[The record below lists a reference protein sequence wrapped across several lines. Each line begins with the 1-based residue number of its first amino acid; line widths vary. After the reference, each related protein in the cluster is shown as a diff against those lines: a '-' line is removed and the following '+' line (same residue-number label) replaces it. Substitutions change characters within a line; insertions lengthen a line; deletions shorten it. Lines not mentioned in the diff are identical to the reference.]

1 VTTLLPDPIGHDA
14 LRLRL
19 IQQVGR
25 GTLPSSLLLHGP
37 AGVGKQQLALW
48 LARAIVC
55 GGASGPCGTCHQCR
69 MALAWQHPDIH
80 WVFPRPRL
88 KDSDPD
94 PADVRADLA
103 EAIADRAKALGL
115 YSPPAGNEGIYVA
128 TVRAIVQGV
137 ASAPSMAARR
147 IVVVGDAERMV
158 PQEGADQAA
167 NAFLKVLEEPPP
179 GTTFVLTSSEPG
191 ALLPTIRSRVVA
203 MRVGPLADRA
213 VRQFLERP
221 GVRPALAAAGL
232 PADDDQLVAYAGGAP
247 GALLAGAARAAA
259 VADARQLLDAA
270 AGPRSARFKAAFQQ
284 GASGARGS
292 FSDVLDALTDVLAD
306 RVRTSTERDPARAA
320 AAARAVLEVE
330 GAKAAARQNAQPS
343 LLMARLLPVLAEAGR

>member
-1 VTTLLPDPIGHDA
+1 MLRLPDPIGHDA
-14 LRLRL
+14 LRQRL
-19 IQQVGR
+19 IDQIRR
-25 GTLPSSLLLHGP
+25 GALPSSLLLHGT
-37 AGVGKQQLALW
+37 AGIGKQQLALW
-48 LARAIVC
+48 VARAVVC
-55 GGASGPCGTCHQCR
+55 GAPEGPCDQCSNCR
-69 MALAWQHPDIH
+69 LALAWQHPDIQ

-88 KDSDPD
+88 KESDAD

-103 EAIADRAKALGL
+103 EAIADRAKAQGL
-115 YSPPAGNEGIYVA
+115 YAPPAGNEGIFVA

-137 ASAPSMAARR
+137 ATAPAVAARR
-147 IVVVGDAERMV
+147 VVIVGDAERMV

-179 GTTFVLTSSEPG
+179 GTTFILTSSEPG

-203 MRVGPLADRA
+203 LRIAPLADRQ
-213 VRQFLERP
+213 VRAFLDRP
-221 GVRPALAAAGL
+221 GVRPALKAAGL
-232 PADDDQLVAYAGGAP
+232 PDDDQALVAYAGGAP

-259 VADARQLLDAA
+259 AAEARQVLEAA
-270 AGPRSARFKAAFQQ
+270 AGSSAARFKAAFQQ

-292 FSDVLDALTDVLAD
+292 FTDVLDALTDVLAD
-306 RVRTSTERDPARAA
+306 RVRQAADQQPQRAA

-343 LLMARLLPVLAEAGR
+343 LLMARLLPALAEAGR